1 MQLIPLGIT
10 FSVQLPSESHQS
22 NDDSLWTSLPN
33 NILHLILILQYSF
46 VTLVTNARV
55 TNASPEVDQFEEVL
69 RNLPLLVL
77 ELILYLCD

>member
-1 MQLIPLGIT
+1 MYSYPVKVTKAMMTVCGQVYPIIYC
-10 FSVQLPSESHQS
+10 
-22 NDDSLWTSLPN
+22 
-33 NILHLILILQYSF
+33 ILILQYSF